1 MKKYI
6 VTVDSLGF
14 EGGVAKR
21 GETVTEDQ
29 VGVDNVARLKAD
41 SALVDAP
48 GDSPATP
55 DAPAAPAAPE
65 APEAPKEDE
74 PTDLKARLP
83 LGLGPVED
91 HEFTDEEK
99 AWIKDVKEGVEPVP
113 FNSDAVLRLTA
124 KEIASRIGK
133 LSGTEGDT
141 KKKKADLAVDLN
153 AAVEAWFAEQEV
165 E

>member
-48 GDSPATP
+48 DDSPATP
-55 DAPAAPAAPE
+55 DAPAAPA

-141 KKKKADLAVDLN
+141 KKKADLAVDLN
-153 AAVEAWFAEQEV
+153 AAVEAWFAGQEV

>member
-14 EGGVAKR
+14 EGGVARR
-21 GETVTEDQ
+21 GEAVTEDQ
-29 VGVDNVARLKAD
+29 IGTDNIARLKAD
-41 SALVDAP
+41 SAIVDAP
-48 GDSPATP
+48 DEAPSTP
-55 DAPAAPAAPE
+55 DAPAAPV

-74 PTDLKARLP
+74 PEDLKARLP
-83 LGLGPVED
+83 IGLGPVEG

-133 LSGTEGDT
+133 LSGTEGDA

-153 AAVEAWFAEQEV
+153 AAVEAWFAGQEV